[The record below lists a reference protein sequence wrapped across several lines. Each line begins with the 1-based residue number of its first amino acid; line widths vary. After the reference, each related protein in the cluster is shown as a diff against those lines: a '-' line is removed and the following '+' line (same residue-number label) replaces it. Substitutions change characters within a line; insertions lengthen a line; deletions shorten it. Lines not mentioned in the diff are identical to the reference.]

1 MPVSIKYLFILSLLL
16 LQFNVKAQ
24 RITPIAVSNYGTAQ
38 SLFISPSLNGYSDY
52 AWHVNLAGAWVNVNN
67 NAVTLKLPF
76 SAYRIP
82 NRVPNQY
89 LTGGGDLDWSN
100 DWLKE
105 RLNGR
110 GKKIDLAGD
119 IYGPSASVKIKNFR
133 VGLITQASTGA
144 RVHCLSESLSH
155 AIVNEFDS
163 AQGAFELFNNFA
175 SGKSNTFDK
184 LTFAANTRIQVGGNV
199 NYTIPLEW
207 NRSLIVGATVKR
219 AWGFNGQYLQ
229 SEKMTLR
236 PVAEDSIVFS
246 PTSIEH
252 INFGDGER
260 GKGWGYDLG
269 LTYVFHKKDFKRPGG
284 YAENQTRYHTKIS
297 VALMDIGSIKYKN
310 ADYTSVIIDREVG
323 VNTRNLEG
331 YANGSSNYIGV
342 FDSFIN
348 AVGSIS
354 QYKDKVVIGL
364 PTRFVFSV
372 DKQIKKHLFV
382 NATIS
387 QSLRK
392 RHSKNARYQS
402 ALMLAPRLEYHYF
415 EFSLPLLM
423 EYDYRSFRL
432 GASMRLGPLYLGTNS
447 LASFLYT
454 RSVNDADFFI
464 GVAFGNLSNFGF
476 RKLWDEKAARRK
488 KRKEDCSKM

>member
-1 MPVSIKYLFILSLLL
+1 VQVKISYLLFVGLLFL
-16 LQFNVKAQ
+16 RLETLAQ

-82 NRVPNQY
+82 NRIPNQY
-89 LTGGGDLDWSN
+89 KEWDNS
-100 DWLKE
+100 WLQE

-110 GKKIDLAGD
+110 GKKADVAGD

-133 VGLITQASTGA
+133 VGLITQASVGG
-144 RVHCLSESLSH
+144 RVQCLSENLSH

-163 AQGAFELFNNFA
+163 AQGAFDLFNKFA
-175 SGKSNTFDK
+175 SGKSNSFDK
-184 LTFAANTRIQVGGNV
+184 LTIAANTRMQVGGNV
-199 NYTIPLEW
+199 SYNIPLDW
-207 NRSLIVGATVKR
+207 NRRLIIGASIKR
-219 AWGFNGQYLQ
+219 AWGFYGQYLQ
-229 SEKMTLR
+229 TEKMTLR
-236 PVAEDSIVFS
+236 PVTEDSVVFS
-246 PTSIEH
+246 PTSMEY
-252 INFGDGER
+252 INFGEGET

-284 YAENQTRYHTKIS
+284 YDDNQTRYHTKIS
-297 VALMDIGSIKYKN
+297 AAIMDIGNIKYKN
-310 ADYTSVIIDREVG
+310 AAYRSVIINRELG
-323 VNTRNLEG
+323 INTSNLES

-342 FDSFIN
+342 LDSFIN
-348 AVGSIS
+348 TVGSSS
-354 QYKDKVVIGL
+354 QYNDRVVIGL
-364 PTRFVFSV
+364 PTRLVLSV
-372 DKQIKKHLFV
+372 DRQIKRHLFM
-382 NATIS
+382 NATVS
-387 QSLRK
+387 HSLRK
-392 RHSKNARYQS
+392 RHSRHARYQS

-432 GASMRLGPLYLGTNS
+432 GASMRLGPLYIGTNS
-447 LASFLYT
+447 LASLLYT

-464 GVAFGNLSNFGF
+464 GIAFGNLSNFGF
-476 RKLWDEKAARRK
+476 RKLWDEKAERRK